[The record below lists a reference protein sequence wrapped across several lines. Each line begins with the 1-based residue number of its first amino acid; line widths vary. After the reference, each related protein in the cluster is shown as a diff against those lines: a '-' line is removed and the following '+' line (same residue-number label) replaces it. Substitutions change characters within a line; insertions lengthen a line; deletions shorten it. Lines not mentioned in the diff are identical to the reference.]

1 MQFLVDTDWVI
12 DCLNG
17 IERVALRFDEFRPRG
32 IGLSIV
38 SLAELYEGV
47 FGAADP
53 QAREQE
59 LQAFLADVEIV
70 DLDPEVCRVFA
81 EERRRLRAVRSLI
94 GDFDLLMGA
103 TALRHNL
110 TLLTNNRRHFERV
123 QDLTI
128 LSV

>member
-12 DCLNG
+12 DCLNC
-17 IERVALRFDEFRPRG
+17 IERVAQRLDELRPRG
-32 IGLSIV
+32 IGLSMV

-81 EERRRLRAVRSLI
+81 EERRPAQGRAVAYRRLRSPDR
-94 GDFDLLMGA
+94 
-103 TALRHNL
+103 RHNL

-123 QDLTI
+123 QYLTI

>member
-1 MQFLVDTDWVI
+1 MDTDWVI
-12 DCLNG
+12 DCLNC
-17 IERVALRFDEFRPRG
+17 IERVAQRLDELRPRG
-32 IGLSIV
+32 IGLSMV

-70 DLDPEVCRVFA
+70 DLDSEVCRVFA

-94 GDFDLLMGA
+94 GDFDLLIGA

-123 QDLTI
+123 QGLTV

>member
-17 IERVALRFDEFRPRG
+17 IERVAQRFDELRPRG

-53 QAREQE
+53 HAREQE

-81 EERRRLRAVRSLI
+81 EERRWLRAARSLI
-94 GDFDLLMGA
+94 GDFDLLIGA
-103 TALRHNL
+103 SALRHNL

-123 QDLTI
+123 RGLTI

>member
-12 DCLNG
+12 DCLNC
-17 IERVALRFDEFRPRG
+17 IERVAQRLDELRPRG
-32 IGLSIV
+32 IGLSMV

-70 DLDPEVCRVFA
+70 DLDSEVCRVFA

-94 GDFDLLMGA
+94 GDFDLLIGA

-123 QDLTI
+123 QGLTV